1 MAHMSFPAPRS
12 ALPDQPSTEH
22 DVGGTARAFALRS
35 RCTLLPTPEEE
46 SRSTR
51 DERPSHYIADA
62 IVIVCDGVIADVIE
76 LDGLGVGPE
85 PIAAVSSLPDA
96 VQARVDAVAVRAGAV
111 VITVRE
117 AAAAAAAAF
126 NDPTIAPHTPL

>member
-35 RCTLLPTPEEE
+35 RCTLLPTSEET
-46 SRSTR
+46 RS
-51 DERPSHYIADA
+51 DEQPSHYIADA
-62 IVIVCDGVIADVIE
+62 IVLVCDGVIADVIE

-117 AAAAAAAAF
+117 AAAAAF

>member
-1 MAHMSFPAPRS
+1 MRRTRC
-12 ALPDQPSTEH
+12 STCSDRIH
-22 DVGGTARAFALRS
+22 SSLRS

-62 IVIVCDGVIADVIE
+62 IVIACDGVIADVIE

-117 AAAAAAAAF
+117 AAAAAF